1 MFSLLL
7 IDVSAIMLQLYSR
20 CVIIYI
26 IVWVTFIRGYGYKRE
41 KYGGGDV
48 FWIVGLFYMKM
59 RVD

>member
-26 IVWVTFIRGYGYKRE
+26 IVWVTFIRGYGYERE
-41 KYGGGDV
+41 RYGRRDV
-48 FWIVGLFYMKM
+48 FWIFRLFCNKM
-59 RVD
+59 CVY